1 MTWAM
6 AALHEEPPM
15 RAEQMIASHPHV
27 KGQVNTALARC
38 VEACFDCAQVCAS
51 CADACLGEAMVADL
65 VQCIR
70 LNMDCADV
78 CLTSGLI
85 ATRRSG
91 GDVPLIEAQ
100 LRACQLACL
109 RCAAE
114 CALHAD
120 RHDHC
125 RICAEACRDCE
136 RACADAIASVSGA
149 QTSSH

>member
-1 MTWAM
+1 
-6 AALHEEPPM
+6 M
-15 RAEQMIASHPHV
+15 RAEQMIATHPHV
-27 KGQVNTALARC
+27 RGEVNTALARC

-51 CADACLGEAMVADL
+51 CADACLGEEMVAEL

-91 GDVPLIEAQ
+91 GDVPVIEAQ
-100 LRACQLACL
+100 LRACELACA

-114 CALHAD
+114 CDKHAEK
-120 RHDHC
+120 HEHC
-125 RICAEACRDCE
+125 RIGAEACRECE
-136 RACADAIASVSGA
+136 RACRDALASLPRSGSA
-149 QTSSH
+149 AH

>member
-1 MTWAM
+1 M
-6 AALHEEPPM
+6 HIE
-15 RAEQMIASHPHV
+15 RMIATHPHV
-27 KGQVNTALARC
+27 QGEVNASLIRC
-38 VEACFDCAQVCAS
+38 VEACFDCAQTCAS
-51 CADACLGEAMVADL
+51 CADACLGEKMVADL

-100 LRACQLACL
+100 LRACELACA

-114 CALHAD
+114 CERHAD
-120 RHDHC
+120 QHEHC
-125 RICAEACRDCE
+125 RICAEACRSCE
-136 RACADAIASVSGA
+136 QACRSAIENLGPAHTPA
-149 QTSSH
+149 H

>member
-1 MTWAM
+1 
-6 AALHEEPPM
+6 M
-15 RAEQMIASHPHV
+15 RAEQMIATHPHV
-27 KGQVNTALARC
+27 RGEVNTALARC

-51 CADACLGEAMVADL
+51 CADACLGEEMVAEL

-91 GDVPLIEAQ
+91 GDVPVIEAQ
-100 LRACQLACL
+100 LRACELACA

-114 CALHAD
+114 CEQHAD
-120 RHDHC
+120 KHEHC
-125 RICAEACRDCE
+125 RICAEACRECE
-136 RACADAIASVSGA
+136 RACRDALASLPRSGA
-149 QTSSH
+149 AAH

>member
-1 MTWAM
+1 
-6 AALHEEPPM
+6 M

-27 KGQVNTALARC
+27 RGEVNTALARC

-51 CADACLGEAMVADL
+51 CADACLGEEMVAEL

-78 CLTSGLI
+78 CLTTGLI

-100 LRACQLACL
+100 LRACELACA

-114 CALHAD
+114 CEQHAEK
-120 RHDHC
+120 HEHC
-125 RICAEACRDCE
+125 RICAEACRECE
-136 RACADAIASVSGA
+136 RACRDVLASLPRSGSA
-149 QTSSH
+149 AH

>member
-1 MTWAM
+1 
-6 AALHEEPPM
+6 M
-15 RAEQMIASHPHV
+15 RAEQMIATHPHV
-27 KGQVNTALARC
+27 RGEVNTALARC

-51 CADACLGEAMVADL
+51 CADACLGEEMVAEL

-91 GDVPLIEAQ
+91 GDVPVIEAQ
-100 LRACQLACL
+100 LRACELACA

-114 CALHAD
+114 CEKHTEM
-120 RHDHC
+120 HEHC
-125 RICAEACRDCE
+125 RICAEACRECE
-136 RACADAIASVSGA
+136 RACRDALASLPRSGA
-149 QTSSH
+149 AAH

>member
-1 MTWAM
+1 
-6 AALHEEPPM
+6 M
-15 RAEQMIASHPHV
+15 RAEQMIATHPHV
-27 KGQVNTALARC
+27 RGEVNTALARC

-51 CADACLGEAMVADL
+51 CADACLGEEMVAEL

-91 GDVPLIEAQ
+91 GDVPVIEAQ
-100 LRACQLACL
+100 LRACELACA

-114 CALHAD
+114 CEQHAGK
-120 RHDHC
+120 HEHC
-125 RICAEACRDCE
+125 RICAEACRECE
-136 RACADAIASVSGA
+136 RACRDALASLPR
-149 QTSSH
+149 SSTAAH

>member
-1 MTWAM
+1 
-6 AALHEEPPM
+6 M
-15 RAEQMIASHPHV
+15 RAEQMIAAHPHV
-27 KGQVNTALARC
+27 RGEVNTALARC
-38 VEACFDCAQVCAS
+38 VETCFDCAQVCAS
-51 CADACLGEAMVADL
+51 CADACLGEEMVAEL

-100 LRACQLACL
+100 LRACELACA

-114 CALHAD
+114 CERHAE
-120 RHDHC
+120 RHAHC
-125 RICAEACRDCE
+125 RICAEACRECE
-136 RACADAIASVSGA
+136 RACRDAIASLPRSA
-149 QTSSH
+149 SAPH

>member
-1 MTWAM
+1 
-6 AALHEEPPM
+6 M

-27 KGQVNTALARC
+27 QGDVNIPLARC
-38 VEACFDCAQVCAS
+38 VELCFDCAQTCAS
-51 CADACLGEAMVADL
+51 CADACLAEASVAEL

-91 GDVPLIEAQ
+91 GDVPVIRAQ
-100 LRACQLACL
+100 LMACELACA

-114 CALHAD
+114 CEQHAEMME
-120 RHDHC
+120 HC
-125 RICAEACRDCE
+125 RICAQACRECQG
-136 RACADAIASVSGA
+136 ACRLAIDTLPQSAGFGTIA
-149 QTSSH
+149 H

>member
-1 MTWAM
+1 
-6 AALHEEPPM
+6 M
-15 RAEQMIASHPHV
+15 RTEQMIAAHPHV
-27 KGQVNTALARC
+27 RGEVNTALARC
-38 VEACFDCAQVCAS
+38 VEACFECAQVCAS
-51 CADACLGEAMVADL
+51 CADACLGEPRVADL

-100 LRACQLACL
+100 LRACQLACA

-114 CALHAD
+114 CERHAD
-120 RHDHC
+120 MHEHC
-125 RICAEACRDCE
+125 RICAEACRTCE
-136 RACADAIASVSGA
+136 RACRDALASLPRTASA
-149 QTSSH
+149 AH